1 MASKRDRLD
10 RLERALYAAR
20 RELPAAEPGPA
31 WRMGLA
37 NAIRRRTPGGRPG
50 DAGYALMERFAWR
63 LSAVAAAVAIALLV
77 YVLASGVV
85 DYADV
90 ASRFLDDPASFMIA
104 AR

>member
-20 RELPAAEPGPA
+20 RELPPAEPGPA
-31 WRMGLA
+31 WRTGLT
-37 NAIRRRTPGGRPG
+37 NELRRRATAGAADGRE
-50 DAGYALMERFAWR
+50 ALMERFAWR